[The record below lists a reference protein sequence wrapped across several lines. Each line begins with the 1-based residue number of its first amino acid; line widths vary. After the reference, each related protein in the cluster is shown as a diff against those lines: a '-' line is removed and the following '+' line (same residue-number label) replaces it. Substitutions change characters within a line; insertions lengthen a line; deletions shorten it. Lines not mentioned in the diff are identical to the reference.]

1 VAALLYQAIGSQL
14 VCVFVEN
21 GLLRE
26 REGGDAMSTFA
37 KHMGIKVIR
46 VEAPKRFFRELD
58 RVEDPEAK
66 RKIMGQVFID
76 VFEEQ
81 ARYKALKTS
90 PKGLS
95 IPMSSNPLWSVQ
107 VRRTLSNLITTSADC
122 PSI

>member
-1 VAALLYQAIGSQL
+1 MAALLYQAIGSQL

-90 PKGLS
+90 PKGPS